1 MLRIRDKGLI
11 LKKISMVLGL
21 VCHMNSR
28 NGSFP
33 VGICVLKLV
42 LQKMH
47 SGIAWLTLAT
57 YNLEVYFTK
66 FDKVPQVHKQ

>member
-1 MLRIRDKGLI
+1 MLKIRDKGLI
-11 LKKISMVLGL
+11 LKKIPMVLGL
-21 VCHMNSR
+21 ICHMNGR

-47 SGIAWLTLAT
+47 SGIAWLT
-57 YNLEVYFTK
+57 
-66 FDKVPQVHKQ
+66 